1 MKSNLHFYANLNV
14 GFSIAIIFNVLFED
28 ETLISS
34 RQHLWFVASTGFMWI
49 LPMLGLGVVSFS
61 FGGGAQNG
69 GSRSKLIDTK
79 IWALASCEEH
89 GKLAY

>member
-1 MKSNLHFYANLNV
+1 
-14 GFSIAIIFNVLFED
+14 
-28 ETLISS
+28 
-34 RQHLWFVASTGFMWI
+34 MWI

-79 IWALASCEEH
+79 TWALASCEER
-89 GKLAY
+89 GKHAY